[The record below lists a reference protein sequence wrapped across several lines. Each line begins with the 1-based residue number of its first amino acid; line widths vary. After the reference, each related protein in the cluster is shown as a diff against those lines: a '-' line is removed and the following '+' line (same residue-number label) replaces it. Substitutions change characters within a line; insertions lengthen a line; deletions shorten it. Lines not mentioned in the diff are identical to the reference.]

1 MKLESS
7 NFKIYL
13 GGLYLIVLFAA
24 IYFFWLTFDLK
35 DLTSYDLIKEN
46 REVILTYKDNNIF
59 FLTIIFFIITICLNL
74 LLCPMLLPTLIIGF
88 IFGKWLGTLILI
100 FGNTIGG
107 FLLYRL
113 AKTFFSDLIE
123 KKFKARFSKFIDFF
137 KKNEFLYFMC
147 FRFIGGG
154 GTPFPIQNILPVLF
168 SMSSKNYIFATLL
181 GILPTTFVT
190 VALGSGIETIIDQNA
205 ELSFLPVIQS
215 PETYLPIIGFFIIL
229 IVNYGNVWE
238 EGVDSQISFKK
249 AIRITNYYLNMNFK
263 KLPNFLQS
271 CKKCSFTISC

>member
-1 MKLESS
+1 ML
-7 NFKIYL
+7 
-13 GGLYLIVLFAA
+13 LFAA
-24 IYFFWLTFDLK
+24 IYFFWSTFDLK

-59 FLTIIFFIITICLNL
+59 FLTIVFFIITICLNL

-113 AKTFFSDLIE
+113 AKTFFSNLIE
-123 KKFKARFSKFIDFF
+123 KKFKTKFSKFIDFF
-137 KKNEFLYFMC
+137 NKNELIYFMC

-168 SMSSKNYIFATLL
+168 NMSSKNYIIATLV

-190 VALGSGIETIIDQNA
+190 VALGSGIEKIIDQNA
-205 ELSFLPVIQS
+205 QLSFIPAIQS
-215 PETYLPIIGFFIIL
+215 PEIYLPIIGFFVLLFSAFFIKKF
-229 IVNYGNVWE
+229 Y
-238 EGVDSQISFKK
+238 FK
-249 AIRITNYYLNMNFK
+249 I
-263 KLPNFLQS
+263 
-271 CKKCSFTISC
+271 

>member
-1 MKLESS
+1 MNLKSS

-13 GGLYLIVLFAA
+13 GIVYVTILGAA
-24 IYFFWLTFDLK
+24 IYFFWSTFDLK

-88 IFGKWLGTLILI
+88 IFGKWLGTLILM

-123 KKFKARFSKFIDFF
+123 KKFKARFSEFVDFF
-137 KKNEFLYFMC
+137 KKNELIYFMC

-168 SMSSKNYIFATLL
+168 SMSSKNYIFSTLL

-190 VALGSGIETIIDQNA
+190 VALGSGIEKIIDQNA

-215 PETYLPIIGFFIIL
+215 PEIYLPIVGFFILL
-229 IVNYGNVWE
+229 ISGFFIKRFYF
-238 EGVDSQISFKK
+238 S
-249 AIRITNYYLNMNFK
+249 
-263 KLPNFLQS
+263 PNN
-271 CKKCSFTISC
+271 